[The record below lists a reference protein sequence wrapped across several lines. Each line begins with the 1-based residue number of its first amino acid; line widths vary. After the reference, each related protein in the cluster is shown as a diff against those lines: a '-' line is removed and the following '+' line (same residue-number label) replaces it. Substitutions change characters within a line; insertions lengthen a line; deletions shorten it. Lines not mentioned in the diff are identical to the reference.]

1 MKPPCTVQ
9 QPIKV
14 TWTPSCSVQRPIK
27 VTLKPPCRVQRQIK
41 EKQPKMFEISL
52 IFITAIQIPELTQL
66 YFLIVNPMLKKLLNF
81 FRKNNVRL
89 FTKTLATKQFICI
102 LAAPNKFMR
111 LSKLLA
117 LFVGLFFFNNIY
129 AQTYVV
135 TSNADSGPGTL
146 RDALT
151 QAAVANRASTFTIN
165 FNLPGSP
172 SDNANRTIRLRTALP
187 IVSSNVVID
196 GSSQTAWPALGVSG
210 AKVILEPE
218 YANTTFSGLVIGQYA
233 TTLIQTT
240 GVEIYGLYIRNFA
253 TINNLQNVNMGQGS
267 GIVLDY
273 RANNITIGAPGKG
286 NVIGGNINGIVVQN
300 SSFFSTAVNTKI
312 KIQSNL
318 IGVIYDGITPNT
330 NVTGISASLYDCGL
344 DVGGD
349 NAGEGN
355 VIAANRINVDIN
367 RSSYSTTARFDIN
380 VINNKI
386 GVDYTGKK
394 DFHELPI
401 FLSSSALEIAGLK
414 VNAINTAL
422 YVRNNIIG
430 GNRTTGVSITNAD
443 FILTGN
449 AIGTDAAG
457 TVVMGN
463 GIGVKIESGAGGTI
477 GGATPAEA
485 NLIANNNFGVETVSS
500 KPVKITRNSFFCN
513 KTFGIGKTLAIFQP
527 MIQILKKRSD
537 YVSGRATPNSEVEL
551 FYTVNCQG
559 ICEGKTY
566 IATIQAGSDGR
577 WEYNGSLSGM
587 VTATASLL
595 NATTSPFS
603 TAELLPNEAIVEPV
617 TCNANGSITI
627 PEVRE
632 GFTFTWVKIE
642 TDGSRVPKGN
652 TQSISNLEVGTYEVT
667 VDDGC
672 KAFPT
677 VFIIKDQK
685 LTKPT
690 IQPISPVCGQTS
702 FTLTA
707 EVLRG
712 KGILKYEWIN
722 TATSAV
728 VSRTNPANL
737 PEGSYYVK
745 VTDEAGC
752 SLPSDPI
759 PIVRRPQP
767 KISGPTSN
775 IPAAC
780 GAENGSLTGFTIS
793 DATGRLSY
801 KWFKYDANGNLG
813 TDVVSEELQLV
824 NVGGGRYSLS
834 VFDEG
839 TCSPAPPQTYI
850 IGTYSN
856 VAINGG
862 SILPARC
869 GINNGV
875 IDNVSIVNADTY
887 EWLDPNR
894 QRIIK
899 GTYSPGMSIKLQ
911 NLAPGT
917 YTLIASN
924 SLYTCTK
931 EVPFRVDALTPTVY
945 SFTPSFN
952 NTTCGLIN
960 GSISLNFGSIAPTS
974 FKWVNESGT
983 TISGATKVGTTIELK
998 NLPGGIYRMFAY
1010 DVNNCETILGPYP
1023 IDVTPLLTIVP
1034 NTGTPV
1040 DDGCTLLR
1048 GSVTGVQVIGGVP
1061 GYDFKWI
1068 NEAGKA
1074 VQFTQDLIKAGAGTY
1089 RLEVSDKT
1097 YKNNDKSCGYAISE
1111 PFTIVDEPFKILTPI
1126 INDLRVCYVSDI
1138 VLPVIAPEEGTY
1150 QLFEKIDDAKP
1161 FLESTSG
1168 IFKFRVAKTADY
1180 FVRRKLGS
1188 CTSEFAKVHVE
1199 VTHDNLE
1206 ITNTMTPNGDGMN
1219 DVWQVRGLPD
1229 FKGTNIKIYTRGGQ
1243 LVYESIGNY
1252 TKPFDGLF
1260 RGKELPA
1267 GVYYYVIDLRAE
1279 CKPLGGSITLLR

>member
-1 MKPPCTVQ
+1 
-9 QPIKV
+9 
-14 TWTPSCSVQRPIK
+14 
-27 VTLKPPCRVQRQIK
+27 
-41 EKQPKMFEISL
+41 
-52 IFITAIQIPELTQL
+52 
-66 YFLIVNPMLKKLLNF
+66 
-81 FRKNNVRL
+81 
-89 FTKTLATKQFICI
+89 
-102 LAAPNKFMR
+102 LAAPNNFMR
-111 LSKLLA
+111 LSKLLP
-117 LFVGLFFFNNIY
+117 LFFGLFFFNNIY

-146 RDALT
+146 REGLT
-151 QAAVANRASTFTIN
+151 QAAIANRTTTYTIN
-165 FNLPGSP
+165 FNLPGNP
-172 SDNANRTIRLRTALP
+172 SDNANRTIRLRSALP
-187 IVSSNVVID
+187 VVSSNVIID
-196 GSSQTAWPALGVSG
+196 GSSQTAWPVLGVSG

-218 YANTTFSGLVIGQYA
+218 YPNSTFSGLTIGQSLD
-233 TTLIQTT
+233 TQIQTT
-240 GVEIYGLYIRNFA
+240 GVEVYGLYIRNFA
-253 TINNLQNVNMGQGS
+253 TITNLQNVNTAQGS
-267 GIVLDY
+267 GIVIDY

-286 NVIGGNINGIVVQN
+286 NVIGGNINGIAIRN
-300 SSFFSTAVNTKI
+300 NYIYSNITATKI

-330 NVTGISASLYDCGL
+330 NVFGISANLYDSAL
-344 DVGGD
+344 DIGGD
-349 NAGEGN
+349 NAGQGN
-355 VIAANRINVDIN
+355 VIAANRINLDIT

-380 VINNKI
+380 IINNKI

-401 FLSSSALEIAGLK
+401 FLSSSSLEIAGLK
-414 VNAINTAL
+414 VNAVNTAL
-422 YVRNNIIG
+422 YIRNNIIG
-430 GNRTTGVSITNAD
+430 GNRTTGVSITNSD

-463 GIGVKIESGAGGTI
+463 GIGIKIETGAGGTI
-477 GGATPAEA
+477 GGATTTET
-485 NLIANNNFGVETVSS
+485 NLIANNNFGIETVSS

-513 KTFGIGKTLAIFQP
+513 RTFGIGKTLTILQP
-527 MIQILKKRSD
+527 YIQILKKRND
-537 YVSGRATPNSEVEL
+537 YVSGRATPNAEVEL

-566 IATIQAGSDGR
+566 IATVQAGSDGR
-577 WEYNGSLSGM
+577 WEYNGNLTGM

-627 PEVRE
+627 PEPRE
-632 GFTFTWVKIE
+632 GFTFSWVKIE
-642 TDGSRVPKGN
+642 TDGNRVDKGN
-652 TQSISNLEVGTYEVT
+652 TQSIANLEVGTYEVT

-690 IQPISPVCGQTS
+690 ILPINPICGQTS
-702 FTLTA
+702 FTYTA

-712 KGILKYEWIN
+712 KGVLKYEWIN
-722 TATSAV
+722 TATNAA
-728 VSRTNPANL
+728 VSRSNPATL
-737 PEGSYYVK
+737 PEGTYYVK
-745 VTDEAGC
+745 VSDEASC
-752 SLPSDPI
+752 SLDSDPI
-759 PIVRRPQP
+759 TVKRKPQP

-780 GAENGSLTGFTIS
+780 GKENGSLTGFTIT
-793 DATGRLSY
+793 DATGTLSY
-801 KWFKYDANGNLG
+801 KWFKYDADGKLG
-813 TDVVSEELQLV
+813 TDVISDKLDLV

-834 VFDEG
+834 VYDEG
-839 TCSPAPPQTYI
+839 PCSPAPAQTYFI
-850 IGTYSN
+850 STYSD

-869 GINNGV
+869 GVNNGV
-875 IDNVSIVNADTY
+875 IDNVSIINADTY
-887 EWLDPNR
+887 EWLDPAK

-899 GTYSPGMSIKLQ
+899 GVYSPGMSIKIS

-917 YTLIASN
+917 YTLVASN

-931 EVPFRVDALTPTVY
+931 ELTFRVDALAPTVYTFTPTV
-945 SFTPSFN
+945 N

-960 GSISLNFGSIAPTS
+960 GNISLNFSSVLPTS
-974 FKWVNESGT
+974 YKWVDESGT
-983 TISGATKVGTTIELK
+983 TIIGSIKTATTIELK
-998 NLPGGIYRMFAY
+998 NLPGGNYRMFAY
-1010 DVNNCETILGPYP
+1010 DINNCETILGPYP
-1023 IDVTPLLTIVP
+1023 VNVTPLLTIVP
-1034 NTGTPV
+1034 NTGTSV
-1040 DDGCTLLR
+1040 KDGCSLQR

-1068 NEAGKA
+1068 NEKGEAI
-1074 VQFTQDLIKAGAGTY
+1074 QFTQDLTNIGAGTY
-1089 RLEVSDKT
+1089 RLEVKDKT
-1097 YKNNDKSCGYAISE
+1097 SCGYAISE
-1111 PFTIVDEPFKILTPI
+1111 PFTIVDEPFKILAPVI
-1126 INDLRVCYVSDI
+1126 HDLRVCYVSDI

-1150 QLFEKIDDAKP
+1150 QLFEKLDDIKP
-1161 FLESTSG
+1161 FLESTTG
-1168 IFKFRVAKTADY
+1168 VFKFKVAKTADY

-1188 CTSEFAKVHVE
+1188 CTSEFTKVHVE

-1229 FKGTNIKIYTRGGQ
+1229 FKGTNIKVYTRGGQ

-1252 TKPFDGLF
+1252 NKPFDGRF
-1260 RGKELPA
+1260 RDKELPA

>member
-1 MKPPCTVQ
+1 MAA
-9 QPIKV
+9 
-14 TWTPSCSVQRPIK
+14 S
-27 VTLKPPCRVQRQIK
+27 
-41 EKQPKMFEISL
+41 
-52 IFITAIQIPELTQL
+52 
-66 YFLIVNPMLKKLLNF
+66 
-81 FRKNNVRL
+81 NN
-89 FTKTLATKQFICI
+89 
-102 LAAPNKFMR
+102 FMR
-111 LSKLLA
+111 FSKLLA
-117 LFVGLFFFNNIY
+117 LFVGLFFCNNIY

-146 RDALT
+146 REGLT
-151 QAAVANRASTFTIN
+151 QAAIANRITTFTIN
-165 FNLPGSP
+165 FNLPGTP
-172 SDNANRTIRLRTALP
+172 SDNANRTIRLRSALP
-187 IVSSNVVID
+187 VVSSNVVID
-196 GSSQTAWPALGVSG
+196 GTSQASWPALGVSG

-218 YANTTFSGLVIGQYA
+218 YPNTTFSGLVIGQSSS
-233 TTLIQTT
+233 TQIQTT
-240 GVEIYGLYIRNFA
+240 GVEVYGLYIRNFA
-253 TINNLQNVNMGQGS
+253 AINNLQNVNMAQGS
-267 GIVLDY
+267 GIVIDY
-273 RANNITIGAPGKG
+273 RANNITIGAPNKG
-286 NVIGGNINGIVVQN
+286 NVIGGNINGIIVQN
-300 SSFFSTAVNTKI
+300 SYNFNTITATKI

-330 NVTGISASLYDCGL
+330 NVFGISANLYDSAL

-355 VIAANRINVDIN
+355 VIAANRINADIT
-367 RSSYSTTARFDIN
+367 RSSYSTNARFDVN

-414 VNAINTAL
+414 VNAVNTSL

-430 GNRTTGVSITNAD
+430 GNRTTGVSITNSD

-457 TVVMGN
+457 AVVMSN
-463 GIGVKIESGAGGTI
+463 GIGVKIELGAGGTI

-500 KPVKITRNSFFCN
+500 KLIKITRNSFFCN
-513 KTFGIGKTLAIFQP
+513 KTFGIGKTLSILQP
-527 MIQILKKRSD
+527 YIQVLKKRND

-551 FYTVNCQG
+551 FYTINCQG

-566 IATIQAGSDGR
+566 IATVQAGSDGR
-577 WEYNGSLSGM
+577 WEYNGNLTGM

-627 PEVRE
+627 SEPRE
-632 GFTFTWVKIE
+632 GFTFSWVKIE

-652 TQSISNLEVGTYEVT
+652 TQSISNLDVGTYEVT

-672 KAFPT
+672 KAFPS

-690 IQPISPVCGQTS
+690 IQPVSPICGQTT
-702 FTLTA
+702 FTFTA

-712 KGILKYEWIN
+712 KGVLKYEWIN
-722 TATSAV
+722 TATNAV

-737 PEGSYYVK
+737 PEGTYFVK
-745 VTDEAGC
+745 VSDEASC
-752 SLPSDPI
+752 ALDSDPI
-759 PIVRRPQP
+759 TVKRKAQP

-775 IPAAC
+775 NPAAC
-780 GAENGSLTGFTIS
+780 GKENGSLKGFTIT
-793 DATGRLSY
+793 DATGTLSY
-801 KWFKYDANGNLG
+801 KWFKYDVDGKLG
-813 TDVVSEELQLV
+813 TDVISDQLELV

-834 VFDEG
+834 VYDEG
-839 TCSPAPPQTYI
+839 PCSPAPSQSFFINTY
-850 IGTYSN
+850 N
-856 VAINGG
+856 DVAISGG
-862 SILPARC
+862 SVTPARC
-869 GINNGV
+869 GIPNGV
-875 IDNVSIVNADTY
+875 IDNVSITNADTY
-887 EWLDPNR
+887 EWLDPTM

-899 GTYSPGMSIKLQ
+899 GSYSPGMSIKIKD
-911 NLAPGT
+911 LAPGT
-917 YTLIASN
+917 YTLRASN
-924 SLYTCTK
+924 SLYSCTLDK
-931 EVPFRVDALTPTVY
+931 PFRVDALQPTIY
-945 SFTPSFN
+945 TFTPSVN

-960 GSISLNFGSIAPTS
+960 GSISLNFNSTLPTS
-974 FKWVNESGT
+974 FKWVDESGT
-983 TISGATKVGTTIELK
+983 TITGGTKTGSAIELK
-998 NLPGGIYRMFAY
+998 NLPGGNYRMFAY

-1023 IDVTPLLTIVP
+1023 INVTPLLTIVP
-1034 NTGTPV
+1034 KTGTTV
-1040 DDGCTLLR
+1040 KDGCSLKR

-1068 NEAGKA
+1068 NEAGEA
-1074 VQFTQDLIKAGAGTY
+1074 VQYTQDLINVGAGTY
-1089 RLEVSDKT
+1089 RLEVKDKT
-1097 YKNNDKSCGYAISE
+1097 SCGYAISE
-1111 PFTIVDEPFKILTPI
+1111 AYTVVDEPFKIIAPI

-1150 QLFEKIDDAKP
+1150 QLFEKIDDTKP
-1161 FLESTSG
+1161 FLENTNG

-1188 CTSEFAKVHVE
+1188 CTSEFTKVHVE

-1206 ITNTMTPNGDGMN
+1206 VTNTMTPNGDGMN

-1252 TKPFDGLF
+1252 TKPFDGHF
-1260 RGKELPA
+1260 RDKELPA

>member
-1 MKPPCTVQ
+1 
-9 QPIKV
+9 
-14 TWTPSCSVQRPIK
+14 
-27 VTLKPPCRVQRQIK
+27 
-41 EKQPKMFEISL
+41 
-52 IFITAIQIPELTQL
+52 
-66 YFLIVNPMLKKLLNF
+66 
-81 FRKNNVRL
+81 
-89 FTKTLATKQFICI
+89 
-102 LAAPNKFMR
+102 MR

-117 LFVGLFFFNNIY
+117 LFMGLFFFNNIY
-129 AQTYVV
+129 AQTYLV

-146 RDALT
+146 REGLT
-151 QAAVANRASTFTIN
+151 QAAAANRTATFTIN
-165 FNLPGSP
+165 FNLPGNP

-187 IVSSNVVID
+187 VVSSNVVID
-196 GSSQTAWPALGVSG
+196 GSSQAAWPALGVSG

-218 YANTTFSGLVIGQYA
+218 YTNTTFSGLVIGQYA
-233 TTLIQTT
+233 STQVQTT

-253 TINNLQNVNMGQGS
+253 NITNLQNVNMSQGS

-273 RANNITIGAPGKG
+273 RANNVTIGAPGRG
-286 NVIGGNINGIVVQN
+286 NVIGGNINGIVIQN
-300 SSFFSTAVNTKI
+300 SYFYSNPVSTKI

-318 IGVIYDGITPNT
+318 IGVIYDGVTPNT
-330 NVTGISASLYDCGL
+330 NVNGISASLYDCAL

-355 VIAANRINVDIN
+355 VIAANRINVDIT
-367 RSSYSTTARFDIN
+367 RSSYSTNARFDIN
-380 VINNKI
+380 VIKNKI

-401 FLSSSALEIAGLK
+401 FLSSSSLEIAGLK
-414 VNAINTAL
+414 VNAVNTAL
-422 YVRNNIIG
+422 YVRNNIIS
-430 GNRTTGVSITNAD
+430 GNRTTGILISNSD

-449 AIGTDAAG
+449 AIGTDATG

-463 GIGVKIESGAGGTI
+463 GVGVKIESGAGGTI

-485 NLIANNNFGVETVSS
+485 NLIANNDYGVETVSS

-513 KTFGIGKTLAIFQP
+513 KTFGIGKTLTILQP
-527 MIQILKKRSD
+527 YIQVLKKRNN
-537 YVSGRATPNSEVEL
+537 YVSGKATPNSEVEL

-566 IATIQAGSDGR
+566 IATVQAGSDGR

-642 TDGSRVPKGN
+642 INGSRIPKGN
-652 TQSISNLEVGTYEVT
+652 TQSISNLDVGTYEVT
-667 VDDGC
+667 VNDGC

-690 IQPISPVCGQTS
+690 ILPVSPLCGQTS
-702 FTLTA
+702 FTFTA

-712 KGILKYEWIN
+712 KGELKYEWIN
-722 TATSAV
+722 SATSAV
-728 VSRTNPANL
+728 VSNTNPASL
-737 PEGSYYVK
+737 PEGTYYVK
-745 VTDEAGC
+745 VSDEASC
-752 SLPSDPI
+752 ALNSDPI
-759 PIVRRPQP
+759 TVKRKPQP
-767 KISGPTSN
+767 KIGWPANTN
-775 IPAAC
+775 PAAC
-780 GAENGSLTGFTIS
+780 GKENGSITGITIT
-793 DATGRLSY
+793 DATGTLSY
-801 KWFKYDANGNLG
+801 KWFKYNPLTGILG
-813 TDVVSEELQLV
+813 TDVISTSLELE
-824 NVGGGRYSLS
+824 NVGGGSYTLY
-834 VFDEG
+834 VYDQG
-839 TCSPAPPQTYI
+839 QCSPVPSQSFFIP
-850 IGTYSN
+850 TYSD

-862 SILPARC
+862 TITPARC
-869 GINNGV
+869 GINNGS
-875 IDNVSIVNADTY
+875 IDGISISNADTY
-887 EWLDPNR
+887 EWIGPDL
-894 QRIIK
+894 QSIK
-899 GTYSPGMSIKLQ
+899 KGPYSPGMSLKMTD
-911 NLAPGT
+911 LAPGT
-917 YTLIASN
+917 YTLRASN
-924 SLYTCTK
+924 SLYICTLDRY
-931 EVPFRVDALTPTVY
+931 FRVEALQPTIYTLTPTV
-945 SFTPSFN
+945 N
-952 NTTCGLIN
+952 NTTCELIN
-960 GSISLNFGSIAPTS
+960 GSINLNFSSTLPS
-974 FKWVNESGT
+974 RFEWRDESGT
-983 TISGATKVGTTIELK
+983 MITGATKVGNIIELK
-998 NLPGGIYRMFAY
+998 NLPGGNYRMFAY

-1023 IDVTPLLTIVP
+1023 INVTPKLNIVS
-1034 NTGTPV
+1034 NTATV
-1040 DDGCTLLR
+1040 IKDGCTLQR
-1048 GSVTGVQVIGGVP
+1048 GSVKGIQVIGGIP
-1061 GYDFKWI
+1061 AYDFKWI
-1068 NEAGKA
+1068 NEAGEA
-1074 VQFTQDLIKAGAGTY
+1074 VQYTQELINVGAGTY
-1089 RLEVSDKT
+1089 RLEVRDKT
-1097 YKNNDKSCGYAISE
+1097 SCGYAISE
-1111 PFTIVDEPFKILTPI
+1111 AYTIIDEPFKILTPI

-1150 QLFEKIDDAKP
+1150 QLFEKIDDSKP
-1161 FLESTSG
+1161 FLESTTG
-1168 IFKFRVAKTADY
+1168 VFKFKVAKTADY
-1180 FVRRKLGS
+1180 LVRRKLGS

-1243 LVYESIGNY
+1243 LVFESIGNY

>member
-1 MKPPCTVQ
+1 MAVP
-9 QPIKV
+9 
-14 TWTPSCSVQRPIK
+14 
-27 VTLKPPCRVQRQIK
+27 
-41 EKQPKMFEISL
+41 
-52 IFITAIQIPELTQL
+52 
-66 YFLIVNPMLKKLLNF
+66 
-81 FRKNNVRL
+81 NN
-89 FTKTLATKQFICI
+89 
-102 LAAPNKFMR
+102 FMR
-111 LSKLLA
+111 FSKLLA
-117 LFVGLFFFNNIY
+117 LFAGLFFFSNSY

-146 RDALT
+146 REALT
-151 QAAVANRASTFTIN
+151 QAAIANRVTTFTIN
-165 FNLPGSP
+165 FNLPGTP
-172 SDNANRTIRLRTALP
+172 SDNANRTIRLRSALP

-196 GSSQTAWPALGVSG
+196 GTSQAAWPALGVSG

-218 YANTTFSGLVIGQYA
+218 YPNSTFSGLVIGQSSS
-233 TTLIQTT
+233 TQVQTT
-240 GVEIYGLYIRNFA
+240 GVEVYGLYIRNFA
-253 TINNLQNVNMGQGS
+253 TINNLQNVNMAQGS
-267 GIVLDY
+267 GIVIDY

-286 NVIGGNINGIVVQN
+286 NVIGGNINGIIVQN
-300 SSFFSTAVNTKI
+300 SFFFTTITATKI

-330 NVTGISASLYDCGL
+330 NVFGISANLYDSAL

-355 VIAANRINVDIN
+355 VIAANRINVDIT
-367 RSSYSTTARFDIN
+367 RSSYSTNARFDVN

-394 DFHELPI
+394 DFHDLPI

-430 GNRTTGVSITNAD
+430 GNRTTGVSITNSD

-457 TVVMGN
+457 TVAMGN
-463 GIGVKIESGAGGTI
+463 GIGVKIELGAGGTI

-513 KTFGIGKTLAIFQP
+513 KTFGIGKTLSILQP
-527 MIQILKKRSD
+527 YIQVLKKRSN
-537 YVSGRATPNSEVEL
+537 YVSGKATPNSEVEL

-566 IATIQAGSDGR
+566 IATVQAGSDGR
-577 WEYNGSLSGM
+577 WEYNGNLSGM

-617 TCNANGSITI
+617 TCSANGSITI

-632 GFTFTWVKIE
+632 GFTFSWVKIE

-652 TQSISNLEVGTYEVT
+652 TQSISNLDVGTYEVT

-672 KAFPT
+672 KAFPS

-685 LTKPT
+685 LTKPA
-690 IQPISPVCGQTS
+690 ILPVSPACGQTT
-702 FTLTA
+702 FTFTA

-712 KGILKYEWIN
+712 KGVLKYEWIN
-722 TATSAV
+722 TATNAV
-728 VSRTNPANL
+728 ASRSNPASL
-737 PEGSYYVK
+737 PEGTYFVK
-745 VTDEAGC
+745 VSDEANC
-752 SLPSDPI
+752 SLDSDPI
-759 PIVRRPQP
+759 TVKRKPQP
-767 KISGPTSN
+767 KIGNPTKTTS
-775 IPAAC
+775 AAC
-780 GAENGSLTGFTIS
+780 GKENGAIVGITIT
-793 DATGRLSY
+793 DATGTLSY
-801 KWFKYDANGNLG
+801 KWFKRDPITGILG
-813 TDVVSEELQLV
+813 TDVVSTTLDLE
-824 NVGGGRYSLS
+824 NVGGGNYTLS
-834 VFDEG
+834 VSDEG
-839 TCSPAPPQTYI
+839 QCSPVSSSFF
-850 IGTYSN
+850 IGTYSD

-862 SILPARC
+862 TVTPARC
-869 GINNGV
+869 GVNNGV
-875 IDNVSIVNADTY
+875 IDGVSITNADTY
-887 EWLDPNR
+887 EWLSPTG
-894 QRIIK
+894 QSIK
-899 GTYSPGMSIKLQ
+899 KGPYSPGMSIKMID
-911 NLAPGT
+911 LAPGT
-917 YTLIASN
+917 YTLRASN
-924 SLYTCTK
+924 SLYTCTLDK
-931 EVPFRVDALTPTVY
+931 PFRVDALTPTVY
-945 SFTPSFN
+945 TFTPTVN
-952 NTTCGLIN
+952 NTTCELIN
-960 GSISLNFGSIAPTS
+960 GSINLNFSSVLPTL
-974 FKWVNESGT
+974 FKWVDE
-983 TISGATKVGTTIELK
+983 SGATVAGATKTGNMIELK
-998 NLPGGIYRMFAY
+998 NLPGGNYRMFAY
-1010 DVNNCETILGPYP
+1010 DVNNCETVLGPYA
-1023 IDVTPLLTIVP
+1023 INITPKLNIVS
-1034 NTGTPV
+1034 NTATV
-1040 DDGCTLLR
+1040 IKDGCTLQR
-1048 GSVTGVQVIGGVP
+1048 GSVKGIQVIGGVP

-1068 NEAGKA
+1068 NEAGEA
-1074 VQFTQDLIKAGAGTY
+1074 VQYTQDLINVGAGTY
-1089 RLEVSDKT
+1089 RLEVKDKT
-1097 YKNNDKSCGYAISE
+1097 SCGYAISE
-1111 PFTIVDEPFKILTPI
+1111 AYTVVDEPFKILAPI

-1150 QLFEKIDDAKP
+1150 QLFEKIDDTKP
-1161 FLESTSG
+1161 FLENTNG
-1168 IFKFRVAKTADY
+1168 IFKFKVAKTADY

-1188 CTSEFAKVHVE
+1188 CTSEFTKVHVE

-1206 ITNTMTPNGDGMN
+1206 VTNTMTPNGDGMN

-1252 TKPFDGLF
+1252 TKPFDGRF
-1260 RGKELPA
+1260 RDKELPA

>member
-1 MKPPCTVQ
+1 MALP
-9 QPIKV
+9 
-14 TWTPSCSVQRPIK
+14 
-27 VTLKPPCRVQRQIK
+27 
-41 EKQPKMFEISL
+41 
-52 IFITAIQIPELTQL
+52 
-66 YFLIVNPMLKKLLNF
+66 
-81 FRKNNVRL
+81 NN
-89 FTKTLATKQFICI
+89 
-102 LAAPNKFMR
+102 FMR

-117 LFVGLFFFNNIY
+117 LFTGLFFFQNIY

-146 RDALT
+146 REGLT
-151 QAAVANRASTFTIN
+151 QAAVANRATTFTIN
-165 FNLPGSP
+165 FNLPGTP
-172 SDNANRTIRLRTALP
+172 TDNANRTIRLRTALP
-187 IVSSNVVID
+187 VVTSNVIID
-196 GSSQTAWPALGVSG
+196 GTSQASWPALGVSG

-218 YANTTFSGLVIGQYA
+218 YTNTTFSGLVIGQYA
-233 TTLIQTT
+233 TTLVQTT

-253 TINNLQNVNMGQGS
+253 TITNLQNVNMAQGS

-330 NVTGISASLYDCGL
+330 NVTGISANLYDCGL

-355 VIAANRINVDIN
+355 VIAANRINVDIT
-367 RSSYSTTARFDIN
+367 RSSYSSSARFDIN

-394 DFHELPI
+394 DFHELPL
-401 FLSSSALEIAGLK
+401 FLSSSALEISGLK

-430 GNRTTGVSITNAD
+430 GNRTTGVSITNSD

-463 GIGVKIESGAGGTI
+463 GMGVKLEAGASGTV

-485 NLIANNNFGVETVSS
+485 NLIANNNFGLETVSA
-500 KPVKITRNSFFCN
+500 KPVKVTRNSFFCN
-513 KTFGIGKTLAIFQP
+513 KNFGIGKTLTILQP
-527 MIQILKKRSD
+527 YIQVLKKRSD

-566 IATIQAGSDGR
+566 IATVQAGSDGR
-577 WEYNGSLSGM
+577 WEYNGALSGM

-627 PEVRE
+627 PEPRE
-632 GFTFTWVKIE
+632 GFTFSWVKIE

-652 TQSISNLEVGTYEVT
+652 TQSISNLDVGTYEVT

-690 IQPISPVCGQTS
+690 ILPINPVCGQTS
-702 FTLTA
+702 FTFTA

-712 KGILKYEWIN
+712 KGALKYEWIN
-722 TATSAV
+722 TATNAV
-728 VSRTNPANL
+728 VSRSNPANL
-737 PEGSYYVK
+737 PEGTYYVK
-745 VTDEAGC
+745 VSDEASC
-752 SLPSDPI
+752 SLDSDPI
-759 PIVRRPQP
+759 TVKRKP
-767 KISGPTSN
+767 KIIITSTIAPKHATCGSQNGAITGLKITDFTGTVTYKWYKPDPITGALGDVIASTLDLQNVDGGNYTIVVSDEGECPPTSASYFIITDN
-775 IPAAC
+775 TIQ
-780 GAENGSLTGFTIS
+780 IS
-793 DATGRLSY
+793 DAGIKKNVTCNSDNGALGGITLT
-801 KWFKYDANGNLG
+801 DANG
-813 TDVVSEELQLV
+813 
-824 NVGGGRYSLS
+824 
-834 VFDEG
+834 
-839 TCSPAPPQTYI
+839 
-850 IGTYSN
+850 
-856 VAINGG
+856 
-862 SILPARC
+862 
-869 GINNGV
+869 
-875 IDNVSIVNADTY
+875 Y
-887 EWLDPNR
+887 EWIGPDG
-894 QRIIK
+894 ITIKK
-899 GTYSPGMSIKLQ
+899 GTYSAGTSLLIENLKPGSYRLW
-911 NLAPGT
+911 
-917 YTLIASN
+917 ASN
-924 SLYTCTK
+924 SSSTC
-931 EVPFRVDALTPTVY
+931 PRVSRDFVITATPPPVY
-945 SFTPSFN
+945 NFSHRESP
-952 NTTCGLIN
+952 TTCGLTNGTIDLDFSSALPYRYEWKDEAGNIVLSTKTIN
-960 GSISLNFGSIAPTS
+960 SIS
-974 FKWVNESGT
+974 
-983 TISGATKVGTTIELK
+983 LK
-998 NLPGGIYRMFAY
+998 NLPGGVYTMYAY
-1010 DVNNCETILGPYP
+1010 DINNCAPFVIGPYT
-1023 IDVTPLLTIVP
+1023 IEVTPLLTIVP
-1034 NTGTPV
+1034 NTGKAV
-1040 DDGCTLLR
+1040 KDGCSLQR

-1068 NEAGKA
+1068 NEAGEA
-1074 VQFTQDLIKAGAGTY
+1074 VQFTQDLTNVGAGTY
-1089 RLEVSDKT
+1089 RLEVKDKT
-1097 YKNNDKSCGYAISE
+1097 SCGYAISE
-1111 PFTIVDEPFKILTPI
+1111 PFTIVDEPFKILAPV

-1150 QLFEKIDDAKP
+1150 QLFERIDDSKP
-1161 FLESTSG
+1161 FLESTKG
-1168 IFKFRVAKTADY
+1168 IFSFKVAKTADY

-1188 CTSEFAKVHVE
+1188 CTSEFTKVHVE

-1229 FKGTNIKIYTRGGQ
+1229 FKGTNIKVYTRGGQ

-1252 TKPFDGLF
+1252 TKPFDGRF
-1260 RGKELPA
+1260 RDKELPA

>member
-1 MKPPCTVQ
+1 
-9 QPIKV
+9 
-14 TWTPSCSVQRPIK
+14 
-27 VTLKPPCRVQRQIK
+27 
-41 EKQPKMFEISL
+41 
-52 IFITAIQIPELTQL
+52 
-66 YFLIVNPMLKKLLNF
+66 
-81 FRKNNVRL
+81 
-89 FTKTLATKQFICI
+89 
-102 LAAPNKFMR
+102 LAAPNNFMR

-117 LFVGLFFFNNIY
+117 LFAGLFFFNNIY

-146 RDALT
+146 REGLT
-151 QAAVANRASTFTIN
+151 QAAAVNRTTTFTIN

-172 SDNANRTIRLRTALP
+172 GDNANRTIRLRSALP
-187 IVSSNVVID
+187 VVSSNVIID
-196 GSSQTAWPALGVSG
+196 GTSQAAWPALGVSG

-218 YANTTFSGLVIGQYA
+218 YTNTTFSGLVIGQYA
-233 TTLIQTT
+233 TTLVQTT

-253 TINNLQNVNMGQGS
+253 TITNLQNVNMGQGS

-300 SSFFSTAVNTKI
+300 SSFFSTAINTKI

-355 VIAANRINVDIN
+355 VIAANRINVDIT

-401 FLSSSALEIAGLK
+401 FLSSSSLEIAGLK
-414 VNAINTAL
+414 VNAVNTAL

-430 GNRTTGVSITNAD
+430 GNRTTGVSITNSD

-457 TVVMGN
+457 AVTMGN
-463 GIGVKIESGAGGTI
+463 GIGIKIESGAGGTI

-500 KPVKITRNSFFCN
+500 RPVKIIRNSFFCN
-513 KTFGIGKTLAIFQP
+513 RTFGIGKTLTILQP
-527 MIQILKKRSD
+527 YIQILKKRSD

-566 IATIQAGSDGR
+566 IATVQAGSDGR

-617 TCNANGSITI
+617 TCSANGSITI
-627 PEVRE
+627 PEPRE
-632 GFTFTWVKIE
+632 GFTFSWVKIE

-652 TQSISNLEVGTYEVT
+652 TQSITNLEVGTYEVT

-690 IQPISPVCGQTS
+690 ILPVNPVCGQLS
-702 FTLTA
+702 FTYTA

-712 KGILKYEWIN
+712 KGVLKYKWTN
-722 TATSAV
+722 TATNTV
-728 VSRTNPANL
+728 VSNANPANL
-737 PEGSYYVK
+737 PEGTYF
-745 VTDEAGC
+745 VTVSDEANC
-752 SLPSDPI
+752 SLDSDPI
-759 PIVRRPQP
+759 TVKRKPQIIITSTISP
-767 KISGPTSN
+767 KHATCGSQNGAITGLKITDFTGKVTYKWYAGIDQTKFTPDNVISSDLDLINVEGGAYTLVASDEGQ
-775 IPAAC
+775 C
-780 GAENGSLTGFTIS
+780 GARSANFFIPTDNTIQIS
-793 DATGRLSY
+793 DASIRKNETCNNSNGAIGGITLT
-801 KWFKYDANGNLG
+801 DADG
-813 TDVVSEELQLV
+813 
-824 NVGGGRYSLS
+824 
-834 VFDEG
+834 
-839 TCSPAPPQTYI
+839 
-850 IGTYSN
+850 
-856 VAINGG
+856 
-862 SILPARC
+862 
-869 GINNGV
+869 
-875 IDNVSIVNADTY
+875 Y
-887 EWLDPNR
+887 EWIGPDG
-894 QRIIK
+894 ITIKK
-899 GTYSPGMSIKLQ
+899 GTYSAGTSLLIE
-911 NLAPGT
+911 NLKAGS
-917 YTLIASN
+917 YRLWASN
-924 SLYTCTK
+924 SKSTCPR
-931 EVPFRVDALTPTVY
+931 VPRDFVITATPLPVY
-945 SFTPSFN
+945 NFSHRESP
-952 NTTCGLIN
+952 TTCGLIN
-960 GSISLNFGSIAPTS
+960 GTIDLDFSSALPSRFEWKDQAGNTVLSTRTATSIS
-974 FKWVNESGT
+974 
-983 TISGATKVGTTIELK
+983 LK
-998 NLPGGIYRMFAY
+998 NLPGGVYTMYAY
-1010 DVNNCETILGPYP
+1010 DVNGCPPVIMGPYT
-1023 IDVTPLLTIVP
+1023 IEVTPLLTIVP
-1034 NTGTPV
+1034 KTGTPV
-1040 DDGCTLLR
+1040 KDGCTLQR
-1048 GSVTGVQVIGGVP
+1048 GSVTGVEVIGGVP
-1061 GYDFKWI
+1061 GYTFKWI
-1068 NEAGKA
+1068 NEAGEA
-1074 VQFTQDLIKAGAGTY
+1074 VQFTQDLTKVGAGTY
-1089 RLEVSDKT
+1089 RLEVKDKT
-1097 YKNNDKSCGYAISE
+1097 ACGYAISE
-1111 PFTIVDEPFKILTPI
+1111 PFTIVDEPFKILTPV

-1150 QLFEKIDDAKP
+1150 QLFEKTDDTKP
-1161 FLESTSG
+1161 FLESTAG
-1168 IFKFRVAKTADY
+1168 IFKFKVAKTADY

-1229 FKGTNIKIYTRGGQ
+1229 FKGTNIKVYTRGGQ

-1252 TKPFDGLF
+1252 NKPFDGRF
-1260 RGKELPA
+1260 RDKELPS